1 MHRVTIDA
9 ALDRLLAA
17 PLVDADGDPVTA
29 SLLPGMSEEEID
41 AAEAELDLSYPAEVR
56 ALLGRTR
63 GIDGLLEE
71 IDFAG
76 TIDGQALDELF
87 PRTATLAHDGYGN
100 FWAVDL
106 LRENGNWGPIWFL
119 CHDPPVALLQ
129 CDGLARFLDELGR
142 MHSPAPANLIDDVH
156 EDRLFQVGRSHPG
169 AVPTEE
175 AAASGD
181 PELARF
187 AAELGP
193 GWTIVDLRDAV
204 PGMGIAWGRFGP
216 RTELRRH
223 GDLQL
228 FAYRAPEKRGL
239 LGRLRGT

>member
-1 MHRVTIDA
+1 MTIEA

-17 PLVDADGDPVTA
+17 ALVDEDGDPVTA
-29 SLLPGMSEEEID
+29 SLRPGLSSADIE
-41 AAEAELDLSYPAEVR
+41 AAEQELGRAYPTGLRE
-56 ALLGRTR
+56 LLGRTR

-76 TIDGQALDELF
+76 AIDGQALEELF
-87 PRTATLAHDGYGN
+87 PQTAAIAHDGYGN

-106 LRENGNWGPIWFL
+106 LRENGGWGPIWFL

-129 CDGLARFLDELGR
+129 CDGLAAFLDELAR
-142 MHSPAPANLIDDVH
+142 KYTPPHASLIDDVH

-169 AVPTEE
+169 SLPAEE

-181 PELARF
+181 PELSGF

-193 GWTIVDLRDAV
+193 GWIVVDLRDAA
-204 PGMGIAWGRFGP
+204 PGTGVAWGRFGP
-216 RTELRRH
+216 RSELRRH
-223 GDLQL
+223 GDVQL
-228 FAYRAPEKRGL
+228 FAIREPEKRGFL
-239 LGRLRGT
+239 ARLRGK